1 MKTTAEVDNFIK
13 LWTPLFN
20 SYNVVEANYH
30 TLWNQVLTWYTYI
43 KSRIK

>member
-30 TLWNQVLTWYTYI
+30 TLWNQVPTWYTYI